1 MDEIL
6 RILDDIKPG
15 VKFEGNTALVSDGI
29 LDSFDII
36 SIVGELSDFFGVDIP
51 VEDIVPE
58 NFESVEKIAKLV
70 GMMDEKN
77 S

>member
-6 RILDDIKPG
+6 RILEDIKPG
-15 VKFEGNTALVSDGI
+15 VKFEGNTSLVSDGL

-36 SIVGELSDFFGVDIP
+36 SLVGELNDSFGIEIP
-51 VEDIVPE
+51 VEDIIPE
-58 NFESVEKIAKLV
+58 NFESVEKIAGLV
-70 GMMDEKN
+70 EMADEKN